1 MKLFGRYREFDKAI
15 KSRYD
20 GLASYEQEIIN
31 EENVLCKTHLNVL
44 LLEDD
49 ETILNRQT
57 EQVKMIFTN
66 AGFKYYIPSYEGLYN
81 IFIGSIIGREN
92 NLNPDYLFLSDLHS
106 SLCMG
111 INYSTFRSDKEGI
124 LFNERLYQ
132 TPIRKDVWDAD
143 KKRIPARNMIIVA
156 STGGGKSVTS
166 LNIIQQNISR
176 IINRSSSSSERAFTS
191 FRSCTRTGR
200 CILIMTAA
208 ARWGSIRSIRPGSSR
223 TTRR

>member
-1 MKLFGRYREFDKAI
+1 
-15 KSRYD
+15 
-20 GLASYEQEIIN
+20 
-31 EENVLCKTHLNVL
+31 
-44 LLEDD
+44 
-49 ETILNRQT
+49 
-57 EQVKMIFTN
+57 MIFTN

-156 STGGGKSVTS
+156 STGGE
-166 LNIIQQNISR
+166 SR
-176 IINRSSSSSERAFTS
+176 
-191 FRSCTRTGR
+191 
-200 CILIMTAA
+200 L
-208 ARWGSIRSIRPGSSR
+208 
-223 TTRR
+223 RR